1 MRQALTNN
9 LRLLCWVWIVGS
21 TIVIL
26 FHAPVTV
33 TRKGYTSSD
42 SQVTSTEWIGP
53 FTQPLNADRVT
64 RSSIDFSRLV
74 VVLLAVNFLPA
85 VMLWRHDEVVGWLV
99 RQQRHRVK
107 IDQAPKNEIV
117 TRARARREVHFSP
130 YVVGLVVVSAIG
142 LLALGFFTDSK
153 QRTSAE
159 SAVPQDA
166 AVTKSQ
172 TPKTPP
178 SPATSQETPS
188 PPLPTPTP
196 LDPAPVVIEQ
206 PKLTPS
212 ESDPQNLRPDA
223 SLPEAKVPEAK
234 AIYRISGVRAGDFL
248 NMRQGPGINYPVIQ
262 RLENGVDGV
271 TLIGNPTGSGKKK
284 WQKIKSRGVV
294 GWVNS
299 DYLTSSSDS
308 QNTKAAAPTA
318 NGR

>member
-1 MRQALTNN
+1 M
-9 LRLLCWVWIVGS
+9 
-21 TIVIL
+21 
-26 FHAPVTV
+26 
-33 TRKGYTSSD
+33 
-42 SQVTSTEWIGP
+42 
-53 FTQPLNADRVT
+53 
-64 RSSIDFSRLV
+64 
-74 VVLLAVNFLPA
+74 
-85 VMLWRHDEVVGWLV
+85 
-99 RQQRHRVK
+99 
-107 IDQAPKNEIV
+107 
-117 TRARARREVHFSP
+117 
-130 YVVGLVVVSAIG
+130 VGLVVVSAIG

-166 AVTKSQ
+166 AKSQ
-172 TPKTPP
+172 TLKTPP

-308 QNTKAAAPTA
+308 QNTKAAAPNA

>member
-1 MRQALTNN
+1 MMHALTNN
-9 LRLLCWVWIVGS
+9 LRVLCWVWIVCS

-42 SQVTSTEWIGP
+42 FQVTSTEWIGP
-53 FTQPLNADRVT
+53 FTQPLKAYRVT

-74 VVLLAVNFLPA
+74 VVLLTMNFLPA
-85 VMLWRHDEVVGWLV
+85 VMLWRHDEVVGWLE
-99 RQQRHRVK
+99 RQQRQRAK
-107 IDQAPKNEIV
+107 IDRVAKNGIV
-117 TRARARREVHFSP
+117 TRARTRREVLFSLC
-130 YVVGLVVVSAIG
+130 VVGLVVLSTIG
-142 LLALGFFTDSK
+142 LLALGFFNNSK

-178 SPATSQETPS
+178 SPATSQETGS

-196 LDPAPVVIEQ
+196 LDPAPVVLEQ
-206 PKLTPS
+206 PKPTPL
-212 ESDPQNLRPDA
+212 ESDSQNLRPDA

-248 NMRQGPGINYPVIQ
+248 NMRQGPGISYPVIQ
-262 RLENGVDGV
+262 RLQNGVDGV

-284 WQKIKSRGVV
+284 WQKINSRGVV
-294 GWVNS
+294 GWVNA

-308 QNTKAAAPTA
+308 QNTKAVAPNA

>member
-33 TRKGYTSSD
+33 TRKSYTSSD

-53 FTQPLNADRVT
+53 FTKPLDAYRVT

-85 VMLWRHDEVVGWLV
+85 VMLWRHDEVVGWLE

-107 IDQAPKNEIV
+107 IDQSPKNEIV
-117 TRARARREVHFSP
+117 TRARARREVLFSLC
-130 YVVGLVVVSAIG
+130 VVGLVVVSAIG

-153 QRTSAE
+153 QHTSAE
-159 SAVPQDA
+159 SEVPQDA
-166 AVTKSQ
+166 AVTKSA
-172 TPKTPP
+172 TPKAPP
-178 SPATSQETPS
+178 SPASQETPS
-188 PPLPTPTP
+188 PSLPTPTP

-206 PKLTPS
+206 PKPS
-212 ESDPQNLRPDA
+212 PLQSDSQSLRPAA
-223 SLPEAKVPEAK
+223 SLSTAK
-234 AIYRISGVRAGDFL
+234 ATYRISGVRAGDFL

-262 RLENGVDGV
+262 RLQNGVDGV
-271 TLIGNPTGSGKKK
+271 TLIGNPTGNGKKK

-294 GWVNS
+294 GWVNA
-299 DYLTSSSDS
+299 DYLAPSYDG
-308 QNTKAAAPTA
+308 QNSP
-318 NGR
+318 GR

>member
-9 LRLLCWVWIVGS
+9 LRLLCWVWIVSS
-21 TIVIL
+21 TIAIL

-33 TRKGYTSSD
+33 TRKSYTSSD

-53 FTQPLNADRVT
+53 FTQPLYAYRVT

-85 VMLWRHDEVVGWLV
+85 VMLWRHDEVVGWLE
-99 RQQRHRVK
+99 RQQRDRVK
-107 IDQAPKNEIV
+107 IDQSPKNEIV
-117 TRARARREVHFSP
+117 TRGRARREAVFSLC
-130 YVVGLVVVSAIG
+130 VVGLVVVSAIG
-142 LLALGFFTDSK
+142 LLALGFFADSK
-153 QRTSAE
+153 QRASAE
-159 SAVPQDA
+159 SAVLQDA
-166 AVTKSQ
+166 AFIKSE
-172 TPKTPP
+172 TPETSP

-188 PPLPTPTP
+188 PSLPTPTP

-206 PKLTPS
+206 PKPTPL
-212 ESDPQNLRPDA
+212 ESDSQSLRPDA
-223 SLPEAKVPEAK
+223 SLSTTK
-234 AIYRISGVRAGDFL
+234 ATYRIAGLSAGDFL

-294 GWVNS
+294 GWVNA

-308 QNTKAAAPTA
+308 QNTKAAAPNA